1 MASEVGA
8 REFTARG
15 IERARQFLAEVRVNP
30 AGRKSPPAELLT
42 SSEFTRPFRGQLTV
56 RARWHAFDSRREIG
70 EYLASRLSPFRNWI
84 PDRTSF
90 WSWLGMFHFED
101 TARIEDGVAKLSPL
115 DEMFVIDR
123 RDKQNLR
130 GIHRHCLRSAW
141 QLYEVHGEDAGFLL
155 DQPPWAR
162 GDIADRIFQSQ
173 RVFNSTGIVPLV
185 LGLYTNGIR
194 ARRGFQSRPG
204 GLRHLLRVLDQLERT
219 HDVYGMTP
227 EALIRILPQEFDPWV
242 NGATDS
248 TDSPLADGSAPK
260 SRGAAED
267 PERRD
272 EQRGE
277 PTGASAETD
286 TKLQEWEKTVRKVGH
301 GTMRY
306 RGFRT
311 RVRIN
316 EASGELQGQI
326 MNPEARLIGTV
337 SEHEAPDFKK
347 AMRHRVDEY
356 LERK

>member
-15 IERARQFLAEVRVNP
+15 IERARQFLAEVRANP
-30 AGRKSPPAELLT
+30 VGRKSPPAELLK

-56 RARWHAFDSRREIG
+56 RVRWHAFGSRREIG
-70 EYLASRLSPFRNWI
+70 EYLAPRLNPFRNWI

-123 RDKQNLR
+123 SDKQNLR

-141 QLYEVHGEDAGFLL
+141 QLYEVHREDAGFLL

-185 LGLYTNGIR
+185 LGLYTDGIR
-194 ARRGFQSRPG
+194 AKRGFQSRSG

-227 EALIRILPQEFDPWV
+227 AALIRILPQEFDPWM

-248 TDSPLADGSAPK
+248 TDSPLADGTAPK
-260 SRGAAED
+260 TQEEADDLEHGD
-267 PERRD
+267 
-272 EQRGE
+272 E

-286 TKLQEWEKTVRKVGH
+286 TKLQEWENTVRNMGH

-306 RGFRT
+306 RGFRA

-316 EASGELQGQI
+316 EASGAMHGQI
-326 MNPEARLIGTV
+326 MNLEARPIGTV
-337 SEHEAPDFKK
+337 SAPDAPEFKQ
-347 AMRHRVDEY
+347 AMRSRVNEY
-356 LERK
+356 LDRE